1 LGNIEDFINAGG
13 RKMELWIKENNYKVV
28 DFSDP
33 KAFININNLSELAKI
48 EKENN

>member
-1 LGNIEDFINAGG
+1 
-13 RKMELWIKENNYKVV
+13 LWIKENNYKVV